1 MEALWKKILVSR
13 FPSRFAVG
21 PRYGSIRLAMGLFS
35 SSFIKVAGGESYG
48 ETRFLGGRI
57 SFMRVHFYCGGSV
70 RHPTPP
76 RLTPQLVKRRIM
88 RWKNLSCH
96 SNSLSIDFILK
107 GSFKPTFNWENSAPA
122 GDPSEKRPT
131 DKWASSF
138 PCRK

>member
-70 RHPTPP
+70 RHPTSPP
-76 RLTPQLVKRRIM
+76 INAAVSEE
-88 RWKNLSCH
+88 KNYALEK
-96 SNSLSIDFILK
+96 LILP
-107 GSFKPTFNWENSAPA
+107 FK
-122 GDPSEKRPT
+122 
-131 DKWASSF
+131 
-138 PCRK
+138 